1 MAISCPACPPCLSH
15 ACGCRHQWVSW
26 IFQDARPLLQPSLI
40 FSDFD
45 SNARGLE
52 NYLAVFSAISG
63 LVVYLESRQR
73 LSVLSEAIKKD
84 EKKA

>member
-1 MAISCPACPPCLSH
+1 M
-15 ACGCRHQWVSW
+15 SW

-40 FSDFD
+40 SDFD

-52 NYLAVFSAISG
+52 NYLAVFSAISR
-63 LVVYLESRQR
+63 LVKYLESRQH
-73 LSVLSEAIKKD
+73 LFVLSKAMKKD